1 MFDGLMLLMLTAF
14 LPLFLYWG
22 ISYFFVCRDVVRYV
36 LDVVGWRG

>member
-1 MFDGLMLLMLTAF
+1 MIDGIWFLMLMAF
-14 LPLFLYWG
+14 FPLITYWG